1 MNCPALIPADG
12 QPALGAM
19 LRGLDCM
26 TAQASATGFARLLG
40 SHGALTGAL
49 TLALTLY
56 VALLALGLMSGR
68 ASLSLSTLTPR
79 MMTLGLALTFATSW
93 MAYSQTVWTL
103 LANGP
108 DWLASQMLGL
118 RGSAAQALA
127 VRLDGLFGVLMDAAR
142 AAQEAQ
148 GDAKG
153 IQPADLLNLSALVLM
168 LGSVGVLV
176 TSRIVLAVLLTLGP
190 VFVVLS
196 IFGGTRGLFEG
207 WLKAAVGFAL
217 VPLFAV
223 LLGAGVT
230 EVLTPMLRSMA
241 QNGISMEE
249 AAAVL
254 LAATIHSALMVLALK
269 VTAMLTAGWRLPWGQ
284 GAQDQQL
291 SSPLWGNR
299 FAPPAPPNMQ
309 TIAQSTTAPQPA
321 AAATDRRIRAILAA
335 TAVPMP
341 APLSLPM
348 APARGAHAAAPA
360 LPASGQGAA
369 SRQRQL
375 ARQITRKP
383 SV

>member
-1 MNCPALIPADG
+1 
-12 QPALGAM
+12 
-19 LRGLDCM
+19 
-26 TAQASATGFARLLG
+26 
-40 SHGALTGAL
+40 
-49 TLALTLY
+49 
-56 VALLALGLMSGR
+56 
-68 ASLSLSTLTPR
+68 
-79 MMTLGLALTFATSW
+79 
-93 MAYSQTVWTL
+93 VWTL
-103 LANGP
+103 MASGP
-108 DWLASQMLGL
+108 DWLAAQMLGL

-127 VRLDGLFGVLMDAAR
+127 VRLDGLFSALMDTAR

-153 IQPADLLNLSALVLM
+153 IQPSDLINLSALVLM

-223 LLGAGVT
+223 LLGAGIT
-230 EVLTPMLRSMA
+230 DVLAPMLRSLA

-249 AAAVL
+249 AAVVL

-284 GAQDQQL
+284 EAQGQQIW
-291 SSPLWGNR
+291 PQVWGNR
-299 FAPPAPPNMQ
+299 FAPPAQPNMQ
-309 TIAQSTTAPQPA
+309 TIAQGTTTPHPA

-341 APLSLPM
+341 AP
-348 APARGAHAAAPA
+348 PA
-360 LPASGQGAA
+360 LPMSPARAGPASPLALPMQQGSAP

-383 SV
+383 LA